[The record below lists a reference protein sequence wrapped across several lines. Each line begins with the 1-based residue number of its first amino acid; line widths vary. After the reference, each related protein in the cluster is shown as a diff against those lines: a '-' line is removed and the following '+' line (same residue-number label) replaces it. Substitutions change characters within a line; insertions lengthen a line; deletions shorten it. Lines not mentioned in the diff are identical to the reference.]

1 MQTNRTETYFRPEA
15 EVLVIVHV
23 HAKEVRRGLAEAET
37 GYPQE
42 HDQQPHRAMN
52 ELQIGPSAGLS
63 DHLLTAL

>member
-1 MQTNRTETYFRPEA
+1 
-15 EVLVIVHV
+15 VIVHV